1 MSYSKNNEIYYFLIA
16 NNSSKKEI
24 GEYICEIGNDNNNIN
39 FNIIKTRVKEILSS
53 KNVKLEK
60 TNKINF
66 LEYNMYY
73 KITNTDIFYLIVINQ
88 NSNFIN
94 QENLIFEL
102 IDDID
107 HQGIKKL
114 VDKNGELTNVGKQN
128 LKFSIENYVESI
140 NKKDNNFFKNIFEA
154 NIKKENN
161 NQNEL
166 INDDNDNNVKLIEK
180 DNTNK
185 NSGINLIE
193 DNFDDNDEARNRINN
208 IEEDEFFQYE
218 NSNNYTQYYNMR
230 NKIIIVCIIILVIL
244 FVYNIID
251 YFKSN

>member
-140 NKKDNNFFKNIFEA
+140 NKKDNNFLNYIFET
-154 NIKKENN
+154 NINKEKN

-166 INDDNDNNVKLIEK
+166 INNDNYNDSNLNLIEK
-180 DNTNK
+180 ENK
-185 NSGINLIE
+185 NSDINLIE
-193 DNFDDNDEARNRINN
+193 DNNDDKDEARNKIND
-208 IEEDEFFQYE
+208 IEDEFFQYE
-218 NSNNYTQYYNMR
+218 NSNNYAHYYNMR
-230 NKIIIVCIIILVIL
+230 NKIIIVSIIILVIII
-244 FVYNIID
+244 VYIILD
-251 YFKSN
+251 

>member
-1 MSYSKNNEIYYFLIA
+1 MSYSSKNNEIYYFLIA
-16 NNSSKKEI
+16 NYSLKKEI
-24 GEYICEIGNDNNNIN
+24 GEYICEIGNNNNIN
-39 FNIIKTRVKEILSS
+39 FNIIKSTAIQILSS
-53 KNVKLEK
+53 NNKMNEK
-60 TNKINF
+60 KNKINF

-73 KITNTDIFYLIVINQ
+73 KITNTNTFYLIVIKK
-88 NSNFIN
+88 NSKLIN

-114 VDKNGELTNVGKQN
+114 VDKKGELTNVGKQN

-140 NKKDNNFFKNIFEA
+140 QKKEKNFYNYIFEA

-208 IEEDEFFQYE
+208 I
-218 NSNNYTQYYNMR
+218 
-230 NKIIIVCIIILVIL
+230 
-244 FVYNIID
+244 
-251 YFKSN
+251 